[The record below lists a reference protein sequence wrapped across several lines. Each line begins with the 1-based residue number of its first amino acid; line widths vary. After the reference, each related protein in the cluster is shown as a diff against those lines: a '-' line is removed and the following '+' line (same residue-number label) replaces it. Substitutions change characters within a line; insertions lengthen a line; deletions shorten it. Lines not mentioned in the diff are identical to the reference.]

1 MYPWSV
7 KGGLKIHGPLYVSPD
22 MAYGLLAVTGDALAV
37 PAIIAAAQGTYTL
50 TDKTIEMDGNI
61 STYSISGNTLT
72 VIGDDEGEPLT
83 QILERVTDNTMRN
96 QVEKFAEH
104 AEGGSLAFPFSFVGG
119 GESEGY
125 LAVFTVNTFNGN
137 TGTFDLHF
145 PVNDTT
151 LNKASGNFLV
161 GKSPDTIQ
169 FTDVTGTDSGL
180 NTYLENSGNSFDLS
194 SDDKSLTLQPGSV
207 SYIFGLEALYN

>member
-1 MYPWSV
+1 
-7 KGGLKIHGPLYVSPD
+7 
-22 MAYGLLAVTGDALAV
+22 
-37 PAIIAAAQGTYTL
+37 
-50 TDKTIEMDGNI
+50 
-61 STYSISGNTLT
+61 
-72 VIGDDEGEPLT
+72 
-83 QILERVTDNTMRN
+83 MRN
-96 QVEKFAEH
+96 QVEKLVEH
-104 AEGGSLAFPFSFVGG
+104 AEGGSLAFPFGFVGDASG
-119 GESEGY
+119 DDF
-125 LAVFTVNTFNGN
+125 AVFTVNTFNGS

-145 PVNDTT
+145 PVNNTT
-151 LNKASGNFLV
+151 LNTASGNFSI